1 MSEIDIVKL
10 IKQHLYEHGCISP
23 MVTIT
28 RIGDRLVTGL
38 DGLQF
43 GFVQVDVIGKF
54 MNDVQDALQSVDLV
68 LDQAIIDHIHF
79 TKSRKTHL
87 YTRTGEIKG
96 VIKYEFKLL
105 KG

>member
-1 MSEIDIVKL
+1 MEPDIVRLVKL
-10 IKQHLYEHGCISP
+10 HLHEHGCASP
-23 MVTIT
+23 IVTIT
-28 RIGDRLVTGL
+28 RIGNKCLIGL
-38 DGLQF
+38 DGLKF
-43 GFVQVDVIGKF
+43 GFLQVDVIGEF

-96 VIKYEFKLL
+96 VSKYEFKLL